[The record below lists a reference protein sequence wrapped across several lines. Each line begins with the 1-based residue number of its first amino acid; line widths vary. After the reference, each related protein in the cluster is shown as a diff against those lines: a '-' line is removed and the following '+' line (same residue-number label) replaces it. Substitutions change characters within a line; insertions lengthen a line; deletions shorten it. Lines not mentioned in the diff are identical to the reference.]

1 MANPPLDPPGS
12 IAMTQRGSPAI
23 SDNDLP
29 IQGTGLSTSKS
40 ITLTASNAAGTA
52 VPLFHITGSVQV
64 IGLSGVVTT
73 DLGANHTAAYW
84 RLNDQGAQV
93 DITLNTGTTL
103 SAIKAGSAIVKKGL
117 AAAALTKLDNA
128 AGVISEPTTLETS
141 YYSPFV
147 LVKKTGAVT
156 DIEYVY
162 STTDTPTSG
171 AIQFF
176 VQWYPLS
183 ADGRITP
190 V

>member
-1 MANPPLDPPGS
+1 MAD
-12 IAMTQRGSPAI
+12 ITQRGVLLRD
-23 SDNDLP
+23 DNDTP
-29 IQGTGLSTSKS
+29 VQGFGLQTSST
-40 ITLTASNAAGTA
+40 IVFVASNAAGTA
-52 VPLFHITGSVQV
+52 MPVFHITGSVHV
-64 IGLSGVVTT
+64 LAIYGVVTT
-73 DLGANHTAAYW
+73 TLGANHTAAYL

-103 SAIKAGSAIVKKGL
+103 SAIKAGSVVAKKGL
-117 AAAALTKLDNA
+117 AAAAIAKLDNA
-128 AGVISEPTTLETS
+128 AGVVSEPTTLETL
-141 YYSPFV
+141 YFSPFV
-147 LVKKTGAVT
+147 LVKKTAATT

-183 ADGRITP
+183 ADGRVTP